1 MKIYVGNLSYK
12 TTGDDLRIAFARF
25 GEVGAARVVID
36 RDTGRSRGFG
46 FVDMPHVGEANA
58 AIAAVNGSKLHDRPL
73 RVSEAQ
79 AAERPGGRRR

>member
-25 GEVGAARVVID
+25 GEVGEARVVID

-46 FVDMPHVGEANA
+46 FVDMPHVGEATA